1 MIGPA
6 GTPNNARLY
15 GSLLLRMSGKNDHLG
30 TAQPTSKP
38 HNDAAKHYSTCEQAR
53 GLGTACDWSLQES
66 CKLLMAY
73 SQLLLSQRI
82 LWVTDVVLRSS

>member
-15 GSLLLRMSGKNDHLG
+15 GSLLLRMSSKNDHLG

-38 HNDAAKHYSTCEQAR
+38 HNDAAKHYSTCERAR
-53 GLGTACDWSLQES
+53 G
-66 CKLLMAY
+66 
-73 SQLLLSQRI
+73 
-82 LWVTDVVLRSS
+82 